1 MIMGRL
7 ILAIATLWL
16 LAALLLTATLAL
28 AAAPGTVQKSA
39 PAAAPAAAAPAPRAA
54 SAQVAAL
61 QKIPPVTLPAPGTAA
76 VPVVP
81 PHLQSAAPVINLAII
96 TIDQTSLRA
105 APRHTAQQQATLWQG
120 EVVEVRG
127 ERLDYLQ
134 VYDHKRERG
143 GFVHATTVRR
153 TSLAASEAP
162 ELLAVIRFIRETP
175 GAEALGIGLTAAY
188 LKAAPAESLNGAAGI
203 EAFDAL
209 GTFADRLARRA
220 SSGSLQDK
228 TAAAVLSAHLE
239 VAARYGLGFANFEQE
254 GRMRICY
261 DGEAFRRVLALP
273 SSPEQRARA
282 ALALT
287 RHECVD
293 PEMRVAERT
302 RLDEWRAEVL
312 DRADILGLPGYLKNR
327 LQMRRAGVW
336 AGVAFQRAR
345 QGKGAEGLANAAAN
359 RALTELAA
367 ISKAELPEAD
377 AAAYNDAAMRVSASR
392 WAALPAAAETGVV
405 GARPTLITLPGLP
418 GETCVLLID
427 AKNDAARPLFRRCT
441 YGIVWTASSTVNRE
455 ANAVAVAVQP
465 MHAWREMWVI
475 RKGPQGWTAGV
486 LPPASTSPE
495 LGYAEFAGWVPGGAQ
510 MLVAREARGEGKY
523 QRVFEVIAL
532 DTLATERQVAAPG
545 MLSTFQRWQDPAW
558 KRMSLSL
565 R

>member
-1 MIMGRL
+1 MIMAR
-7 ILAIATLWL
+7 LAIAI
-16 LAALLLTATLAL
+16 AALAVAVVAMMLANIAL
-28 AAAPGTVQKSA
+28 AAAPGTVQN
-39 PAAAPAAAAPAPRAA
+39 AAPAATPKGATQKNAAPQTAE
-54 SAQVAAL
+54 L
-61 QKIPPVTLPAPGTAA
+61 QKIPAVTLPAPGTAA
-76 VPVVP
+76 TPVVP
-81 PHLQSAAPVINLAII
+81 PHLQSTAPTINLAII
-96 TIDQTSLRA
+96 TQDQTSLRA

-143 GFVHATTVRR
+143 GFVHVSTVRR
-153 TSLAASEAP
+153 TNLAATEAP
-162 ELLAVIRFIRETP
+162 ELLAVVRFIREAP
-175 GAEALGIGLTAAY
+175 GTEALGIGLTAAY
-188 LKAAPAESLNGAAGI
+188 LKAAPADALNGAAGV

-228 TAAAVLSAHLE
+228 AAAAVLTAHLE

-273 SSPEQRARA
+273 STPEQRARA

-293 PEMRVAERT
+293 PEMRAADRV
-302 RLDEWRAEVL
+302 RLDDWRAEVL
-312 DRADILGLPGYLKNR
+312 DRADTLGLTGYLKNR

-336 AGVAFQRAR
+336 AGVAYQRAR
-345 QGKGAEGLANAAAN
+345 QGKGAEEAAN
-359 RALTELAA
+359 RALAELAA
-367 ISKAELPEAD
+367 VNKAELPEAD

-392 WAALPAAAETGVV
+392 WAAVPATQESGVV
-405 GARPTLITLPGLP
+405 GNRPVLVTVAGLP

-427 AKNDAARPLFRRCT
+427 AKNDAQRPLIKRCT
-441 YGIVWTASSTVNRE
+441 YGIVWTASATLNRE
-455 ANAVAVAVQP
+455 GNALAVAVQP
-465 MHAWREMWVI
+465 MHAWREIWVF
-475 RKGPQGWTAGV
+475 RKTAQGWTVGV

-523 QRVFEVIAL
+523 QRSFELIAL
-532 DTLATERQVAAPG
+532 DTLGTERQVAAPS
-545 MLSTFQRWQDPAW
+545 MLSTFQRWQDPSW